1 MLRRR
6 VLLLSVLAGLFMGA
20 MPVGDSAKAPDEI
33 SVGDFAVMLA
43 SRLGSVEAR
52 GPLTPAQAAEILTRH
67 GVKGVTTVASPLTEQ
82 DAVEFFRP
90 FGITLQSRRP
100 QEALGLER
108 AAALLGVFGSTLSAK
123 AGHAANGARIKS
135 QLGGGP
141 VTFDDLTPLDC
152 QSLVPPS
159 PCGGG
164 GQDSCNPC
172 MDCCKNQLGLTGKD
186 CGQLCQKKN
195 LVITPTD
202 PTP

>member
-6 VLLLSVLAGLFMGA
+6 VLLLGVLAGLFMGA
-20 MPVGDSAKAPDEI
+20 MPVGDSAKARDEI
-33 SVGDFAVMLA
+33 SVGDFAVMIA
-43 SRLGSVEAR
+43 SKLSPTEAE
-52 GPLTPAQAAEILTRH
+52 GPLTPAQAAEILARH
-67 GVKGVTTVASPLTEQ
+67 GVKGATTVSSPLTEK

-100 QEALGLER
+100 QEALGLDR
-108 AAALLGVFGSTLSAK
+108 AAALLSVFGSTLSAK
-123 AGHAANGARIKS
+123 ASHAANGARIER

-141 VTFDDLTPLDC
+141 ITLDEITPLDC

-164 GQDSCNPC
+164 GQPSCNPC
-172 MDCCKNQLGLTGKD
+172 MDCCLNQLGLTGKD
-186 CGQLCQKKN
+186 CGHLCQKKN
-195 LVITPTD
+195 LVVTPTD

>member
-1 MLRRR
+1 MLRSR
-6 VLLLSVLAGLFMGA
+6 VLLLSLAAGLFMGA
-20 MPVGDSAKAPDEI
+20 MPLSDPAKAPDGI
-33 SVGDFAVMLA
+33 SVGDFAVMVA
-43 SRLGSVEAR
+43 SKLGPAEAR
-52 GPLTPAQAAEILTRH
+52 EPLTPAQAAEILARH
-67 GVKGVTTVASPLTEQ
+67 GFNGAAKFSSPLTEK
-82 DAVEFFRP
+82 DAVEFFTP
-90 FGITLQSRRP
+90 FGITLRSRRP

-108 AAALLGVFGSTLSAK
+108 AAALLRVFGSTLSAK
-123 AGHAANGARIKS
+123 ASLAAHGARIQN
-135 QLGGGP
+135 QLGASLAL
-141 VTFDDLTPLDC
+141 DDLTVLDC

-195 LVITPTD
+195 LIVTPTD